1 MKKNTIEP
9 VKPKLHSKNK
19 HIQGYDF
26 TLLTKHLPALKP
38 FVRQNEFNHK
48 DTIDFADP
56 EAVKLL
62 NKALLLTHYSITY
75 WDIPENYLCPPI
87 PGRADYIHHL
97 ADLLQVYNY
106 GNIPTGSHIKGLD
119 IGTGANCIYP
129 MLGHQE
135 YGWDFI
141 GSDIDPI
148 SIESASTIIANN
160 ENLVGHIELR
170 KQENPR
176 DLLFGVLS
184 KDEIV
189 DFTVCNP
196 PFHASQ
202 EDALKGTLR
211 KVTNLSNLPFDK
223 LKVNSAQ
230 DSNKVPT
237 LNFGGQSNELWCEG
251 GEDWFVNKLIREST
265 KFANN
270 VFWFTTLVS
279 KQSNLKNAYKTLEK
293 YRALEVKTIPMGQGN
308 KTSRIVAWT
317 FLTKEEQ
324 KEWKNSR
331 WNSSTGSE

>member
-1 MKKNTIEP
+1 MGKKIKEIT
-9 VKPKLHSKNK
+9 KPKLHLKNK
-19 HIQGYDF
+19 HIEGYDF
-26 TLLTKHLPALKP
+26 KLLTKHLPELTP
-38 FVRQNEFNHK
+38 YVRKNEFNHK

-56 EAVKLL
+56 TAVKLL
-62 NKALLLTHYSITY
+62 NKALLLAHYAINY

-87 PGRADYIHHL
+87 PGRADYIHHV

-106 GNIPTGSHIKGLD
+106 GNVPTGPEIKCLD

-129 MLGHQE
+129 ILGHQE
-135 YGWDFI
+135 YGWSFI
-141 GSDIDPI
+141 GSDIDPV
-148 SIESASTIIANN
+148 SVDSAKNILSQN
-160 ENLVGHIELR
+160 ENLKDFVEIRL
-170 KQENPR
+170 QENPK
-176 DLLFGVLS
+176 DLLFGAIT
-184 KDEIV
+184 KEEIIDV
-189 DFTVCNP
+189 TFCNP

-211 KVTNLSNLPFDK
+211 KVSNLSK
-223 LKVNSAQ
+223 GKEI
-230 DSNKVPT
+230 VPT
-237 LNFGGQSNELWCEG
+237 LNFGGQNNELWCEG

-265 KFANN
+265 KFEKN

-308 KTSRIVAWT
+308 KTSRIIAWT

-331 WNSSTGSE
+331 WNIDALTGSV